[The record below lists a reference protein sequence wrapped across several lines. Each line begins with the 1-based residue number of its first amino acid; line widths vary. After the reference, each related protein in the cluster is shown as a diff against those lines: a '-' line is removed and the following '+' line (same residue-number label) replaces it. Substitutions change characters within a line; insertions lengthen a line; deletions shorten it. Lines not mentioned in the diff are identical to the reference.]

1 MMPVIKVE
9 ITKQTKEKKKE
20 MIRKLTNTM
29 SEVTGIPEQ
38 AFTVYINEYESE
50 SIGVGGL
57 PLSEKK

>member
-1 MMPVIKVE
+1 MPVIKVE

-20 MIRKLTNTM
+20 MISKLTNTM
-29 SEVTGIPEQ
+29 SEVTGIPGQ
-38 AFTVYINEYESE
+38 AFTIYINEYESE

>member
-20 MIRKLTNTM
+20 MIEKLTKTM
-29 SEVTGIPEQ
+29 NEVTGIPEQ
-38 AFTVYINEYESE
+38 SFTIYINEYESE

-57 PLSEKK
+57 PLSERK

>member
-20 MIRKLTNTM
+20 MISKLTNTM

-38 AFTVYINEYESE
+38 AFTIYINEYESE